1 MAKGEQRLI
10 LITGTSSGIGKETA
24 KRFLHEGD
32 TVYGLDCK
40 SATIVHP
47 NYFHIV
53 CDVGRKESLPE
64 IEGINIIV
72 NNAGTIEE
80 EDAIR
85 TNLLGYINVGEKY
98 AFQPTVEC
106 VVNVGSIS
114 GRVGLD
120 TPCYSAS
127 QGGRIAYTKNLA
139 IRLKKPVNLV
149 SFGAVLSGLE
159 PYLYEQPNLVEAV
172 ARENLLNKWIMPEEA
187 AEWVFFVATRN
198 RSMTGQDILIDNGEE
213 AKYNF
218 IKAR

>member
-24 KRFLHEGD
+24 KRFLLEGD

-40 SATIVHP
+40 GATIEHP
-47 NYFHIV
+47 NYFHFI
-53 CDVGRKESLPE
+53 CDVGEKESLPE
-64 IEGINIIV
+64 LEGINIIV

-80 EDAIR
+80 EDAIK

-198 RSMTGQDILIDNGEE
+198 HSMTGQDILIDNGEE